1 MSFPSFARS
10 LRSARISAVSFFTC
24 WLFLPYLFTSSL
36 RSTTSLAR
44 SFLSL
49 RISRRS
55 ERMSRLSFA
64 MSRLSLRM
72 SRRSLRTS
80 FLSLRIS
87 LVSCLTSS
95 LEGFEPVVEPE
106 PVWLWAQA
114 PTESRPARANPV
126 KPRRTILSK
135 SIFPP
140 LEFRS
145 LARSQLAYMDRNPG
159 RGKKLW
165 AVSAKIHFI
174 GSTLVLRAAGH
185 RRSPFVHGRRLAS
198 ATGWQHCCRFGGIA
212 EIKSCYERNSEAQP
226 NSKLSGERHTH
237 SGARAEEIA
246 QSPGGHAN
254 VVWAVDWP
262 CLRAAWIQAEGR
274 RVGTIVHRRG
284 QASDVSDKV
293 VARVHAVEQIE
304 ELHKRP
310 QGEPLAETELSAHA
324 EVHLIERY
332 AAELVERG
340 RHAVDHRSVVGV
352 KAVAVQ
358 IHVRAQGEWPRA
370 FKLR

>member
-1 MSFPSFARS
+1 MSFPSLARS
-10 LRSARISAVSFFTC
+10 LRSARISAVSLFTC

-72 SRRSLRTS
+72 SRRSLRIS
-80 FLSLRIS
+80 FLSLWIS

-106 PVWLWAQA
+106 LVWLWAQA

-159 RGKKLW
+159 RRKKLW

-174 GSTLVLRAAGH
+174 RSTLVLRAVGH
-185 RRSPFVHGRRLAS
+185 RRGPFVHGSRGGKGTWWSAFRRLV
-198 ATGWQHCCRFGGIA
+198 G
-212 EIKSCYERNSEAQP
+212 YE
-226 NSKLSGERHTH
+226 
-237 SGARAEEIA
+237 
-246 QSPGGHAN
+246 
-254 VVWAVDWP
+254 
-262 CLRAAWIQAEGR
+262 
-274 RVGTIVHRRG
+274 
-284 QASDVSDKV
+284 
-293 VARVHAVEQIE
+293 
-304 ELHKRP
+304 
-310 QGEPLAETELSAHA
+310 
-324 EVHLIERY
+324 
-332 AAELVERG
+332 
-340 RHAVDHRSVVGV
+340 
-352 KAVAVQ
+352 
-358 IHVRAQGEWPRA
+358 
-370 FKLR
+370 